1 MNTLPR
7 QLLRI
12 GLAVLFVLVAPLVSH
27 AEKRIG
33 VIMTG
38 DVSYYVTMHEIF
50 VAELNRRTAGGEK
63 IEIILQR
70 PFPNPISWSNAA
82 RKLIAFDVDLIVTY
96 GSPATQAVIHEKS
109 RIPLVYAGLYEPD
122 RTVFNGKNVT
132 GCGFKVPLSSIIR
145 YFKGF
150 KPINTLGIVCSSVE
164 EDSIRQYETMKE
176 LAAQQNIK
184 TEKIDILSRA
194 DLDKLQSN
202 NGDAIFITGSS
213 LAHLWLDE
221 IMSILR
227 KQKIPSAD
235 IFPDFLEVGV
245 LMTLYQ
251 PAQMQGEMAAAM
263 AARILLGEKPADIA
277 SHTFRDTELV
287 VNLVT
292 ARHLGI
298 TFPVH
303 LVVEATRVIK

>member
-12 GLAVLFVLVAPLVSH
+12 VLAVLFVLAGPAVLY

-38 DVSYYVTMHEIF
+38 DVPYYSTMHEIF
-50 VAELNRRTAGGEK
+50 VAELNRRSAGGEK

-122 RTVFNGKNVT
+122 RTVLNGKNVT

-184 TEKIDILSRA
+184 T
-194 DLDKLQSN
+194 
-202 NGDAIFITGSS
+202 
-213 LAHLWLDE
+213 
-221 IMSILR
+221 
-227 KQKIPSAD
+227 
-235 IFPDFLEVGV
+235 
-245 LMTLYQ
+245 
-251 PAQMQGEMAAAM
+251 
-263 AARILLGEKPADIA
+263 
-277 SHTFRDTELV
+277 
-287 VNLVT
+287 
-292 ARHLGI
+292 
-298 TFPVH
+298 
-303 LVVEATRVIK
+303 